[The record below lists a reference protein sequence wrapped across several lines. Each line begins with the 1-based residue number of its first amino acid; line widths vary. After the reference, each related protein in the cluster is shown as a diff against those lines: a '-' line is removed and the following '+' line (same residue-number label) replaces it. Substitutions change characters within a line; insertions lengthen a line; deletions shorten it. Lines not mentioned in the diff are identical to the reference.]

1 MGHGLRR
8 SYEEDA
14 PINIGVRET
23 ARRRGAFKITR
34 LRPRRAALGAP
45 LRGGDDGR
53 GDGVARRGDGAVVGS
68 SLTPV
73 LLLI

>member
-14 PINIGVRET
+14 PLNHRLRKIVRS
-23 ARRRGAFKITR
+23 RGAFKITR

-53 GDGVARRGDGAVVGS
+53 GDGVARRGDGAVAGG
-68 SLTPV
+68 SLTLSP
-73 LLLI
+73 